1 MFETTESW
9 FGREGAQKLHK
20 PTIFATRVVSANI
33 GARDLI
39 SLHVPLACVL
49 YISMYVIGL
58 CVPCSMYA
66 RMPVCKYVP
75 HSLYA
80 GMPVSKCVAC
90 QPVCDCMPGTAW
102 PAGAVGQSGLPEHP
116 PIRPLSSML
125 ELVPV
130 LTFIILILLSRTYS
144 QLVTWS
150 CKMPSRLTHVVIIDS
165 LDHYEEFSF
174 LQSCFVNV
182 GVGESVGGGG

>member
-9 FGREGAQKLHK
+9 FGREGAHKLHK
-20 PTIFATRVVSANI
+20 PTIFANI

-39 SLHVPLACVL
+39 SLHVPLACVP
-49 YISMYVIGL
+49 YICMCVIGL

-116 PIRPLSSML
+116 RIRPLSSML

-130 LTFIILILLSRTYS
+130 LTFIILILCLEYTR
-144 QLVTWS
+144 
-150 CKMPSRLTHVVIIDS
+150 S
-165 LDHYEEFSF
+165 L
-174 LQSCFVNV
+174 
-182 GVGESVGGGG
+182 

>member
-33 GARDLI
+33 GASDLI
-39 SLHVPLACVL
+39 SLHLPLACVL

-66 RMPVCKYVP
+66 RMPVYKYVP

-116 PIRPLSSML
+116 RIRPLSSML

-130 LTFIILILLSRTYS
+130 LKFIIFILLCRIDL
-144 QLVTWS
+144 QLVPWS
-150 CKMPSRLTHVVIIDS
+150 KKMPSWLTHVVVIAS
-165 LDHYEEFSF
+165 L
-174 LQSCFVNV
+174 
-182 GVGESVGGGG
+182 

>member
-1 MFETTESW
+1 
-9 FGREGAQKLHK
+9 
-20 PTIFATRVVSANI
+20 
-33 GARDLI
+33 
-39 SLHVPLACVL
+39 
-49 YISMYVIGL
+49 
-58 CVPCSMYA
+58 
-66 RMPVCKYVP
+66 
-75 HSLYA
+75 
-80 GMPVSKCVAC
+80 
-90 QPVCDCMPGTAW
+90 MPGTAW

-116 PIRPLSSML
+116 RIRPLSSML
-125 ELVPV
+125 GLVPV

-165 LDHYEEFSF
+165 LDHYEELSF